1 MGGKTIGPA
10 IAALIVSVLARQEE
24 AAVVQ
29 DTRGTTTRLT
39 TYTAVVSGMMKFQVL
54 DHYCIAAD
62 VT

>member
-29 DTRGTTTRLT
+29 DTRGTTRLT